1 MDTDCI
7 RKLAGRVKRL
17 VTIENHTVLGGL
29 GGLVAEIICD
39 MPAHAPLK
47 RVGVEDVFTE
57 SGPLKAVKEKVM
69 G

>member
-1 MDTDCI
+1 M
-7 RKLAGRVKRL
+7 
-17 VTIENHTVLGGL
+17 TIENHTVLGGL

-57 SGPLKAVKEKVM
+57 SGPLKAVKEKYGLTVEHVLEKLEED
-69 G
+69 

>member
-1 MDTDCI
+1 M
-7 RKLAGRVKRL
+7 KRL

-57 SGPLKAVKEKVM
+57 SGPLKAVKEKYGLTVEHVLEKLEED
-69 G
+69 